1 MRLKHFLFCG
11 WVFLAIYSLVACSE
25 DFDQSCVA
33 RGGKVTAGAPFMYWQ
48 NTGNG
53 MGHLQTIYP
62 TVCEK

>member
-1 MRLKHFLFCG
+1 
-11 WVFLAIYSLVACSE
+11 
-25 DFDQSCVA
+25 VA

-62 TVCEK
+62 TRCEK